1 MIIILKK
8 IIFIGGLDYPS
19 RLFIFIVMIKLVDIL
34 KEIAEKPKAIFLA
47 GPAGSGKS
55 YTIKQ
60 LIQPDQFNVIN
71 VDDTY
76 EELLKTAGLGMSQK
90 DFGPEEL
97 SQAAKLMAQAQKS
110 TKEKYAELS
119 SQRQNIIIDGTGAAI
134 KPVLKKKEELE
145 ALGYETFMIM
155 IWVSPLTSLERNLA
169 RGMDNGRS
177 LLPQIVLRTWRDVN
191 KNIDEY
197 EKIFGDKFVLIN
209 NNPKE
214 AETEY
219 NVEDIKKR
227 FFDTAKFKGKEKTPE
242 EAAKAKAD
250 REQLNT
256 DITQLVQ
263 TIPEFDSIDTA
274 KSKINTFIK

>member
-1 MIIILKK
+1 
-8 IIFIGGLDYPS
+8 
-19 RLFIFIVMIKLVDIL
+19 MIKLVDIL
-34 KEIAEKPKAIFLA
+34 KEIAEKPKVIFLA

-55 YTIKQ
+55 FTIKQ
-60 LIQPDQFNVIN
+60 LIQHDQFKIIN
-71 VDDTY
+71 IDDTY
-76 EELLKTAGLGMSQK
+76 EELLKTSGLGMSQK

-97 SQAAKLMAQAQKS
+97 SQAAKLMGQAQKA

-134 KPVLKKKEELE
+134 KPLLKKKQELE
-145 ALGYETFMIM
+145 DLGYETFMIM
-155 IWVSPLTSLERNLA
+155 IWVSPITSLERNIA
-169 RGMDNGRS
+169 RGADNGRS

-197 EKIFGDKFVLIN
+197 RNIFGNNFILIN
-209 NNPKE
+209 NNPE
-214 AETEY
+214 VAETEY

-227 FFDTAKFKGKEKTPE
+227 FFDTTTFKGKEKTPE
-242 EAAKAKAD
+242 EIAKAKVD
-250 REQLNT
+250 KEQLNA

-263 TIPEFDSIDTA
+263 NIPEFDSIDQA

>member
-1 MIIILKK
+1 
-8 IIFIGGLDYPS
+8 
-19 RLFIFIVMIKLVDIL
+19 MIKLVDIL

-55 YTIKQ
+55 FTIKQ
-60 LIQPDQFNVIN
+60 LIQPDQFKVIN

-90 DFGPEEL
+90 DFDADQL
-97 SQAAKLMAQAQKS
+97 SQAAKLMGQAQKA

-119 SQRQNIIIDGTGAAI
+119 SQRKNIIIDGTGAAI
-134 KPVLKKKEELE
+134 KPLLKKKEELE

-155 IWVSPLTSLERNLA
+155 IWVSPITSLERNVA
-169 RGMDNGRS
+169 RGADNGRS

-197 EKIFGDKFVLIN
+197 RRIFGDKFVLIN
-209 NNPKE
+209 NNPE
-214 AETEY
+214 VAETEY
-219 NVEDIKKR
+219 NAEDIKKR
-227 FFDTAKFKGKEKTPE
+227 FFDTSKAKGKEKTPE
-242 EAAKAKAD
+242 EMAKAKAD
-250 REQLNT
+250 KEQLNA
-256 DITQLVQ
+256 DIEQLVKN
-263 TIPEFDSIDTA
+263 IPEFDSIDQA

>member
-1 MIIILKK
+1 
-8 IIFIGGLDYPS
+8 
-19 RLFIFIVMIKLVDIL
+19 MIKLINIL

-60 LIQPDQFNVIN
+60 LIQPDQFNVVN

-110 TKEKYAELS
+110 TKEKYTELS

-134 KPVLKKKEELE
+134 NPVVKKKEELE

-155 IWVSPLTSLERNLA
+155 IWVSPITSLERNIK
-169 RGMDNGRS
+169 RGADGGRS

-197 EKIFGDKFVLIN
+197 RRIFGDKFVLIN

-263 TIPEFDSIDTA
+263 TTPEFDSIDTA

>member
-1 MIIILKK
+1 
-8 IIFIGGLDYPS
+8 
-19 RLFIFIVMIKLVDIL
+19 MIKLVDIL
-34 KEIAEKPKAIFLA
+34 KEISSKPKAIFLA

-60 LIQPDQFNVIN
+60 LIQPDQFIVIN
-71 VDDTY
+71 IDDTY

-97 SQAAKLMAQAQKS
+97 SQAAKLMGQAQKD
-110 TKEKYAELS
+110 TKEKYSKLS
-119 SQRQNIIIDGTGAAI
+119 QERKNIIIDGTGAAI
-134 KPVLKKKEELE
+134 NPVVKKKEELE

-155 IWVSPLTSLERNLA
+155 IWVSPITSLERNVK
-169 RGMDNGRS
+169 RGVDGGRS

-197 EKIFGDKFVLIN
+197 RRIFGDKFVLIN
-209 NNPKE
+209 NNPE
-214 AETEY
+214 VPETEY

-227 FFDTAKFKGKEKTPE
+227 FFDTAKFKGKDKTPE
-242 EAAKAKAD
+242 EAAKGKAD
-250 REQLNT
+250 REQLNA

-263 TIPEFDSIDTA
+263 TIPDFDSINDA
-274 KSKINTFIK
+274 KSKINNFIK